1 MNKYIF
7 KNVKYIRNFL
17 IVLGIL
23 SVIATITGI
32 IIPYFNGVFVDVL
45 IYTQDFNS
53 IIKLTMLIITIGVV
67 DVVFNYIYNLT
78 YIKVL
83 NKVVYR
89 TKMQLIEHLRRVS
102 YLRLSKLNPVYL
114 NQRINID
121 VIAVFQFFIEN
132 YITCFMMV
140 IVIIL
145 EGYMVFRVN
154 VLIGGLVVLFVP
166 VYVVIYLYLKRPLY
180 EKNIYYKEEQNIFFH
195 KINDQFVLLK
205 SIKINADFA
214 KNNEAMDNSFRV
226 FLKKTIDFNK
236 VSFLFSSCDSVV
248 SLLFRSIMYIIAGCE
263 IIKKNLTVGEFTMI
277 NAYFSLLLTQIRYF
291 FNLGKKYQDA
301 KSSYDRIEELL
312 HIPKESNGNQV
323 VDQINEI
330 TLDDISFRYDLNSTM
345 LLEKVS
351 YKFEKGKI
359 YGISGVNGVGK
370 STLINI
376 LIGII
381 NEDVSGEVKYGSNK
395 LQDMDMYEVRREHI
409 AVMSQE
415 FESGFDVT
423 VSDLLCAN
431 YPGFGQDGIDKSLK
445 QIGDLNLLFDNEM
458 SLADLWRKRIKDLSG
473 GEKQKVSL
481 VWCFLK
487 DADVLILDEPTA
499 NMDRKSIEVVKR
511 ILKDMVKEK
520 IIIVVSHDKSLF
532 EVCDK
537 QIDLSSN

>member
-195 KINDQFVLLK
+195 KINDQFALLK

-236 VSFLFSSCDSVV
+236 VSF
-248 SLLFRSIMYIIAGCE
+248 
-263 IIKKNLTVGEFTMI
+263 
-277 NAYFSLLLTQIRYF
+277 
-291 FNLGKKYQDA
+291 
-301 KSSYDRIEELL
+301 
-312 HIPKESNGNQV
+312 
-323 VDQINEI
+323 
-330 TLDDISFRYDLNSTM
+330 
-345 LLEKVS
+345 
-351 YKFEKGKI
+351 
-359 YGISGVNGVGK
+359 
-370 STLINI
+370 
-376 LIGII
+376 
-381 NEDVSGEVKYGSNK
+381 
-395 LQDMDMYEVRREHI
+395 
-409 AVMSQE
+409 
-415 FESGFDVT
+415 
-423 VSDLLCAN
+423 
-431 YPGFGQDGIDKSLK
+431 
-445 QIGDLNLLFDNEM
+445 
-458 SLADLWRKRIKDLSG
+458 
-473 GEKQKVSL
+473 
-481 VWCFLK
+481 
-487 DADVLILDEPTA
+487 
-499 NMDRKSIEVVKR
+499 
-511 ILKDMVKEK
+511 
-520 IIIVVSHDKSLF
+520 
-532 EVCDK
+532 
-537 QIDLSSN
+537 

>member
-195 KINDQFVLLK
+195 KINDQFALLK

-330 TLDDISFRYDLNSTM
+330 TLDDISFRYVQVFSMAPFWIIRGYNMKTDFMIET
-345 LLEKVS
+345 
-351 YKFEKGKI
+351 
-359 YGISGVNGVGK
+359 K
-370 STLINI
+370 SEQI
-376 LIGII
+376 LG
-381 NEDVSGEVKYGSNK
+381 EMKLEVKRENNIVRVYIEQFLYNNTRMK
-395 LQDMDMYEVRREHI
+395 ELLMDEDGNVLKYSLVISDWMNNRE
-409 AVMSQE
+409 E
-415 FESGFDVT
+415 FFFEYIEKEEAYYDSKEDAY
-423 VSDLLCAN
+423 LR
-431 YPGFGQDGIDKSLK
+431 
-445 QIGDLNLLFDNEM
+445 IG
-458 SLADLWRKRIKDLSG
+458 
-473 GEKQKVSL
+473 KQKVFESFYSCPKLFFKEEKGQVKIFDFTQSMYTALIYKSWFALEENCIQIIAPACVKMVFNQYMEL
-481 VWCFLK
+481 VRYE
-487 DADVLILDEPTA
+487 DINT
-499 NMDRKSIEVVKR
+499 R
-511 ILKDMVKEK
+511 IQYV
-520 IIIVVSHDKSLF
+520 
-532 EVCDK
+532 
-537 QIDLSSN
+537 

>member
-17 IVLGIL
+17 IVMGIL

-166 VYVVIYLYLKRPLY
+166 VFVSMICRYHPV
-180 EKNIYYKEEQNIFFH
+180 QN
-195 KINDQFVLLK
+195 L
-205 SIKINADFA
+205 
-214 KNNEAMDNSFRV
+214 DNW
-226 FLKKTIDFNK
+226 
-236 VSFLFSSCDSVV
+236 
-248 SLLFRSIMYIIAGCE
+248 
-263 IIKKNLTVGEFTMI
+263 
-277 NAYFSLLLTQIRYF
+277 
-291 FNLGKKYQDA
+291 
-301 KSSYDRIEELL
+301 
-312 HIPKESNGNQV
+312 H
-323 VDQINEI
+323 
-330 TLDDISFRYDLNSTM
+330 
-345 LLEKVS
+345 
-351 YKFEKGKI
+351 
-359 YGISGVNGVGK
+359 
-370 STLINI
+370 
-376 LIGII
+376 II
-381 NEDVSGEVKYGSNK
+381 NLK
-395 LQDMDMYEVRREHI
+395 L
-409 AVMSQE
+409 
-415 FESGFDVT
+415 
-423 VSDLLCAN
+423 
-431 YPGFGQDGIDKSLK
+431 
-445 QIGDLNLLFDNEM
+445 
-458 SLADLWRKRIKDLSG
+458 
-473 GEKQKVSL
+473 
-481 VWCFLK
+481 
-487 DADVLILDEPTA
+487 
-499 NMDRKSIEVVKR
+499 
-511 ILKDMVKEK
+511 
-520 IIIVVSHDKSLF
+520 
-532 EVCDK
+532 
-537 QIDLSSN
+537 